1 MQNKENITLP
11 WTMAMPIL
19 ALMTMIWLCVIL
31 YSYPLFQAA
40 RATDPYATINTIFPQ
55 FYMFLAIYIIMVL
68 AIFHRY
74 KTGIWTTLGFLFLSA
89 AVLWYTPYLMA
100 GWVKQTDTL
109 WHMGM
114 AVNVNEILDGVA
126 MPFSTYTSSFP
137 VSYVVG
143 NMIYQV
149 TGMELQ
155 PLANYVLPLFFTVLF
170 TLLIYIILAR
180 FFSKDTAVM
189 ATLMSITLLH
199 YVELHMSPHV
209 IGMVILFTCILL
221 FSMKR
226 WTLAAILGFAL
237 LPLTHT
243 VSFAFFV
250 LFLGLYFSYQM
261 GGFNFLMGK
270 KDSQKISKKLVFTLV
285 TMGIVGIIFII
296 MFTSLSIYVDI
307 FLESIS
313 LSRLYDFIVN
323 NLVNNPWFKALGA
336 GIYLAMFILFCY
348 FIMKKLPIASKGDG
362 GLENLAKL
370 LFRNNSML
378 PLFAIGSL
386 ALGIVIAS
394 VLDRS
399 VMIERGL
406 TIFLIFASGFILARV
421 LNHPNKKYSAFM
433 IIFIAALFVIYPMA
447 SYPVDNYNSF
457 PVSEEDGM
465 IFISE
470 MELTGIAIDMSS
482 PGQLDAFI
490 APGMNINTSIEGN
503 QSFDIVVYRMS
514 NSHKY
519 YLHTG
524 DADDYNHKF
533 EKLDRDRHYSSIY
546 YNPTF
551 VIYSKTDNGVYS

>member
-1 MQNKENITLP
+1 
-11 WTMAMPIL
+11 MPIL
-19 ALMTMIWLCVIL
+19 ALMTMIWLCVLL

-40 RATDPYATINTIFPQ
+40 RVTDPYASINTIFPQ
-55 FYMFLAIYIIMVL
+55 FYMFLVIYIISVL
-68 AIFHRY
+68 AIFYRY
-74 KTGIWTTLGFLFLSA
+74 KTGTWTSMGFLFLSA

-114 AVNVNEILDGVA
+114 AANVNDILNGIS
-126 MPFSTYTSSFP
+126 MPFSSYTSSFP
-137 VSYVVG
+137 ASYVVG

-170 TLLIYIILAR
+170 TLIIYIILAR
-180 FFSKDTAVM
+180 FFSKDTAIM

-221 FSMKR
+221 FSMKH
-226 WTLAAILGFAL
+226 WTIATILGFSL

-250 LFLGLYFSYQM
+250 LFLGLYFAYQM
-261 GGFNFLMGK
+261 GGLNLLIGK
-270 KDSQKISKKLVFTLV
+270 KDSQKISKKLVFTLM
-285 TMGIVGIIFII
+285 TIGIVGIIFII
-296 MFTSLSIYVDI
+296 MFTNLSRYADI

-313 LSRLYDFIVN
+313 FSRLYGFVVD
-323 NLVNNPWFKALGA
+323 NLINNPWFKALGS
-336 GIYLAMFILFCY
+336 GIYLAIFTLFCY
-348 FIMKKLPIASKGDG
+348 FIIRKVLADSKGDA
-362 GLENLAKL
+362 GLGNLTKL
-370 LFRNNSML
+370 LFKNNSML
-378 PLFAIGSL
+378 PIFAVGSL
-386 ALGIVIAS
+386 ALGIIIAS
-394 VLDRS
+394 VIDRS

-421 LNHPNKKYSAFM
+421 LNHPNKKYRAFM
-433 IIFIAALFVIYPMA
+433 IISIAALFVIYPIA

-457 PVSEEDGM
+457 PVAEEDGM
-465 IFISE
+465 IVVTE
-470 MELTGIAIDMSS
+470 MELTGAAIDMSS

-490 APGMNINTSIEGN
+490 APGMNITTSIEGN
-503 QSFDIVVYRMS
+503 QSFDIIVYRMS

-519 YLHTG
+519 YLHAE
-524 DADDYNHKF
+524 DADEYNHKF
-533 EKLDRDRHYSSIY
+533 ERIDRNRSYSSIY

-551 VIYSKTDNGVYS
+551 VIYSKTDSGVPN